1 MYFYRFSGNVKVR
14 CILVF
19 YLRNIITAT
28 SFPTPYW
35 YDTRPPQ
42 IRKHKFCCFL
52 QYISGIFNVK
62 LKYKEKEVLEGTEN
76 IHELNKQPI

>member
-1 MYFYRFSGNVKVR
+1 MYFYRFSGNVKVS

-35 YDTRPPQ
+35 YDTRP
-42 IRKHKFCCFL
+42 K
-52 QYISGIFNVK
+52 SGNTSSVVFFNNY
-62 LKYKEKEVLEGTEN
+62 LAFSM
-76 IHELNKQPI
+76 